1 MPKIRGIKPELIAD
15 AQFAGLFMGEGHL
28 DLCKSARG
36 RSLCP
41 RVRMGLRDDDLPL
54 LEWCRERFGGS
65 LTARPALRA
74 VTWQLTGS
82 AAVGEVLSVL
92 GECRLPA
99 KKFRE
104 VALMREAVA
113 LVPTRGQHVT
123 DEAVFRL
130 HAIKAELIR
139 LRAYEGVA

>member
-1 MPKIRGIKPELIAD
+1 MPKIRGVKPEPIAD

-28 DLCKSARG
+28 DLSKAARG

-41 RVRMGLRDDDLPL
+41 RARMGLRDDDLPL

-65 LTARPALRA
+65 LTPRPALRS

-92 GECRLPA
+92 ADCRLPA

-104 VALMREAVA
+104 VALMQEAVS
-113 LVPTRGQHVT
+113 LVPTRGQHVS
-123 DEAVFRL
+123 DEVVFRL

-139 LRAYEGVA
+139 LRAYEEVA